1 MIGEPL
7 YVQAAALLEAC
18 RRQGWMLATAESCTG
33 GLIAATLTEIAGSS
47 DVLDRGFVTYSN
59 QAKMDMLGV
68 PEVLLAAHGAVS
80 EPVARAMADGALARS
95 QAAIAVAVTGV
106 AGPGGGSVE
115 KPVGLV
121 WFGLAQR
128 GQAVASER
136 AVFPGDRA
144 AIREGAVRRALGMIR
159 LRLAGP

>member
-1 MIGEPL
+1 VTGEPL
-7 YVQAAALLEAC
+7 HALAAALLEVC

-33 GLIAATLTEIAGSS
+33 GLIAATLTEVAGSS

-59 QAKMDMLGV
+59 QSKMDMLGV
-68 PEVLLAAHGAVS
+68 PGALLAAHGAVS
-80 EPVARAMADGALARS
+80 EPIARTMADGALARS
-95 QAAIAVAVTGV
+95 RAEIAVAVTGV

-136 AVFPGDRA
+136 VVFPGDRT
-144 AIREGAVRRALGMIR
+144 AIREAAVRQAFRIIR
-159 LRLAGP
+159 LRVVGP